1 MDESD
6 SPADE
11 FGRPAFRPCVVVPV
25 YDHEHA
31 LARLIEALRPV
42 GLTCWLV
49 DDGSHAACAQA
60 IAHHAANEPAWL
72 RSLRLDPNQGKGAAV
87 VAGLRAAHAA
97 GFTHAV
103 QIDAD
108 LQHRPDQIARF
119 VAAAREHPG
128 AIVSGVPRYDA
139 SVPRARL
146 YGRYLT
152 HALVW
157 LQTLSFDIRDSMC
170 GFRVY
175 PIAAA
180 LAQHARRPF
189 GRRMQFDTDAIVRL
203 YWAGVPVVNLPT
215 PVTYPVDGVS
225 HFAMVRDN
233 LRMIRLHLTLLA
245 ELPLRAPGLLW
256 RRRRRRLSQPHR
268 LPPPHR
274 PPPQADGP
282 APRAPVA
289 SRRADP

>member
-1 MDESD
+1 M
-6 SPADE
+6 AAA
-11 FGRPAFRPCVVVPV
+11 PAFRPCVVVPV

-31 LARLIEALRPV
+31 LARLVEGLRAT

-49 DDGSHAACAQA
+49 DDGSHAPCAQA
-60 IAHHAANEPAWL
+60 IARHAAREPGWL
-72 RSLRLDPNQGKGAAV
+72 RRVRLDSNQGKGAAV
-87 VAGLRAAHAA
+87 MAGLRAARRA

-108 LQHRPDQIARF
+108 LQHRPEEIGRF
-119 VAAAREHPG
+119 VAAARRRPE
-128 AIVSGVPRYDA
+128 AVVSGVPRYDR

-157 LQTLSFDIRDSMC
+157 LQTASFDIRDSMC

-180 LAQHARRPF
+180 VALDDRRPF

-203 YWAGVPVVNLPT
+203 YWAGTPVVNLPT

-225 HFAMVRDN
+225 HFAMLRDN
-233 LRMIRLHLTLLA
+233 LRMIRLHLALLA
-245 ELPLRAPGLLW
+245 QAPWRVARLRL
-256 RRRRRRLSQPHR
+256 RRRARGGK
-268 LPPPHR
+268 
-274 PPPQADGP
+274 DG
-282 APRAPVA
+282 R
-289 SRRADP
+289 